1 MLKGSEEVELLI
13 KERREILKKL
23 RIGAIGVG
31 GIGGHQLRIAANCSD
46 IFEPVAVCDSNSDIV
61 NRVANEFKIDA
72 HIDYKEL
79 CNRGDIDA
87 VIISLPH
94 YLYGEVV
101 SYALESGIHVF
112 KEKPFA
118 KTLSDAEQMI
128 QSAKKSGKQLFLAG
142 QNKFSSTFIKGKEII
157 DSGVLG
163 DIFLSRGAI
172 IYRWGG
178 AIENNWGWRGKEE
191 LSGGVAIIDAGWHI
205 LDMVHW
211 YRGMPSAVYASTGDM
226 KAVKNSDYD
235 VDDKAVLIFE
245 YPDGGIGSIV
255 SCYLTLPGEMR
266 VTMHGTNGSLDAS
279 GGNLT
284 FILNGQNQ
292 DISVPEQKV
301 DPMTMQMRYFADVIS
316 EGKES
321 PISGIT
327 RAYEVMRIVD
337 AAYRS
342 AKEKAR
348 IVL

>member
-1 MLKGSEEVELLI
+1 M
-13 KERREILKKL
+13 KKL
-23 RIGAIGVG
+23 RLGAIGVG
-31 GIGGHQLRIAANCSD
+31 GIGGHQLKIAANCSD
-46 IFEPVAVCDSNSDIV
+46 IFEPIAVCDNNSDIV
-61 NRVANEFKIDA
+61 KRVADEYKIDA
-72 HIDYKEL
+72 HTDYKEL
-79 CNRGDIDA
+79 CKRGDIDA
-87 VIISLPH
+87 VIVSLPH

-118 KTLSDAEQMI
+118 KTLSDAEQMMK
-128 QSAKKSGKQLFLAG
+128 SAQKSGKQLFLAG
-142 QNKFSSTFIKGKEII
+142 QNKFSSAFIKGKEIM

-178 AIENNWGWRGKEE
+178 AIENNWGWRGKEQ

-211 YRGMPSAVYASTGDM
+211 YRGMPSALYASIGEM

-266 VTMHGTNGSLDAS
+266 VTMHGINGSLDVS

-292 DISVPEQKV
+292 EATLPEQKV
-301 DPMTMQMRYFADVIS
+301 DPMTMQMRYFADVIAS
-316 EGKES
+316 GKES

-342 AKEKAR
+342 AREKTR